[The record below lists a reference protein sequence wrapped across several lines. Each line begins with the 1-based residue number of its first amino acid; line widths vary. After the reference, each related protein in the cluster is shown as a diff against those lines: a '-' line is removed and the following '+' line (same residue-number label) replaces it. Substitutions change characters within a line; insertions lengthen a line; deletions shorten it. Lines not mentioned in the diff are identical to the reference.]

1 MIKLSPAE
9 MAMVKAWY
17 EYLHSHKPNIHHE
30 HEEDNDIIRR
40 SLLVYLMMEIM
51 YDYYQALDV
60 HWPSYTM
67 HRMVQVVS
75 TIKGA
80 ARHHL
85 AIINKIVLPLINKQ

>member
-60 HWPSYTM
+60 HWPSFTM
-67 HRMVQVVS
+67 HRMMQTDSGTLSRWREKWQNVW
-75 TIKGA
+75 
-80 ARHHL
+80 
-85 AIINKIVLPLINKQ
+85 INLRLK